1 MSKASSGILG
11 CHRTKLFYALL
22 AIGQAALPAQAAGLE
37 SRSVYSFSQERTAQQ
52 RNLRLDPVATNDVVA
67 EKDYLTYFGRYS
79 RLSSLTEVLRQ
90 NLLHEFDGYSP
101 EEKQDILKQ
110 LRNSGGINF
119 AAELQDRDG
128 EHNYYTYGVSIDLEA
143 SEADIASG
151 ADTLENYIIN
161 SVNEFHNRFREY
173 VEFTEGEGNVYIDYL
188 KLTAKVPLVYSRGA
202 LVSDLAEAL
211 GVDPVQPASE
221 IGQLQQTAM
230 LNKILD
236 EASEFGGDV
245 TQSPTFV
252 EAAYKLAEKILFYND
267 LSESG
272 KEELAAQAGERINY
286 WIYQQRIARITNAQ
300 NKLKDNPIT
309 PDVLFLQE
317 LADAMGVS
325 HRSLP
330 ALASVPKG
338 GDSWEGKSAF
348 QHFSNEGALYQFLD
362 ALVPEREYWENSGTF
377 AGSSGYRANSKRK
390 GFSKEQI
397 INKLYSGLEVV
408 DEKRK
413 SEFLMTLNLA
423 FDSYYGQPY
432 NRTHQ
437 GDRHSLNYDILPE
450 FMRDL
455 PGYFVKKRAQ
465 LAGEAR
471 KHYEFLE
478 AKKISII
485 LGTEEHFENM
495 YQAWKL
501 ANSDAD
507 SHAVPNL
514 DQLDIDFTFK
524 GVIESSGQQFYDQ
537 IIAASDK
544 DDFKA
549 LSTNLER
556 TLTDVAELV
565 EFVPFV
571 GSLIAAPIHAQLGN
585 WTSFGTSMASG
596 LADVVSLGASRVATG
611 VGNAAK
617 NAALKAGKTSYEAA
631 EASAKATRAFLKSAK
646 VRAVDASSIVL
657 GTGAESV
664 EFGLGV
670 EALINARTPEERRLA
685 IMGLVT
691 TSIMSAPTPLIYSA
705 RKLSSL
711 KSNTPRVSTPEVEG
725 TPSQPIADAPSHS
738 KDSGLQDDGFK
749 PVDNQEPPSSAID
762 IVDSVKTTDGDYPVV
777 IGNRFPTQSGRL
789 ANTFGD
795 DLPQLLTEGAHAG
808 LLKNSAGELF
818 VAPDGPGGKYHQ
830 VIPTDEANIYYL
842 KSGSELQL
850 RRKDD
855 GRNFQLERKT
865 RLLVKGGSGAFATG
879 RLTINHV
886 FLGDRSLSAAD
897 KFNIYSWRA
906 LGAEVNI
913 YTHRFKKGERH
924 TFESLGIEQGDANI
938 IELDDVLGSDRNI
951 ASEDATSPQAKLD
964 YTRETLRT
972 WLNKIPDDGK
982 PSIDHIFNMVDMT
995 KSYLGG
1001 TRRGLTVDLK
1011 VGPSGHLKD
1020 YLNAFDN
1027 RLVSYSRG
1035 GNTASGLPENQVI
1048 GTMAASNELRARYA
1062 ENFNSKVKRDGLA
1075 DVDPNEKYYD
1085 KLTSYHGNSY
1095 NQSNKDA
1102 NRKRIPAENQWID
1115 TAEMTPEN
1123 TPKGEDG
1130 RYEVSEPSSKGHGP
1144 FRVFKHPADQ
1154 SNKAGSIKT
1163 KPEDVHRLAE
1173 DTLENEISKV
1183 EGANDIFLKKAE
1195 QMLKELNPAN

>member
-1 MSKASSGILG
+1 M
-11 CHRTKLFYALL
+11 
-22 AIGQAALPAQAAGLE
+22 GQATLPTYAAGIDLQD
-37 SRSVYSFSQERTAQQ
+37 VYSYAQDETGQQQ
-52 RNLRLDPVATNDVVA
+52 RLRLDPVITNDIVA
-67 EKDYLTYFGRYS
+67 EVDYWTYFGRYS
-79 RLSSLTEVLRQ
+79 RLSDLKDVLR
-90 NLLHEFDGYSP
+90 NKLLDEFKHKSKA
-101 EEKQDILKQ
+101 EKQDILRQ

-128 EHNYYTYGVSIDLEA
+128 EHNYYTYGLNIDLDA
-143 SEADIASG
+143 SEADIVNG
-151 ADTLENYIIN
+151 TDTLENYITS
-161 SVNEFHNRFREY
+161 SVDEFHRRFREY
-173 VEFTEGEGNVYIDYL
+173 VEFTEGEGNIYIDYL
-188 KLTAKVPLVYSRGA
+188 KLTAKVPLVYSLGT
-202 LVSDLAEAL
+202 LNSSYAEAL
-211 GVDPVQPASE
+211 GIEAEQPASPA
-221 IGQLQQTAM
+221 GQQQQAEV
-230 LNKILD
+230 LNKILE
-236 EASEFGGDV
+236 EASQYGNDL
-245 TQSPTFV
+245 TQSPTFLA
-252 EAAYKLAEKILFYND
+252 AAYKLAEQAPGFYG
-267 LSESG
+267 LSEEG
-272 KEELAAQAGERINY
+272 QAEAAAIAGNRISY
-286 WIYQQRIARITNAQ
+286 WIEQQRIAVITNAQ

-330 ALASVPKG
+330 ALASVPEG
-338 GDSWEGKSAF
+338 EDSWEGKSAF

-362 ALVPEREYWENSGTF
+362 AFVPEREYWENSGTF
-377 AGSSGYRANSKRK
+377 AASSGFRANSKRK
-390 GFSKEQI
+390 GFTKEQI
-397 INKLYSGLEVV
+397 INKLYAGLEVV
-408 DEKRK
+408 DEDKK
-413 SEFLMTLNLA
+413 SEFLMNLNLA
-423 FDSYYGQPY
+423 FDSHYGQPY

-455 PGYFVKKRAQ
+455 PSYFVKKRAE
-465 LAGEAR
+465 LASEAR

-478 AKKISII
+478 AKKYSII
-485 LGTEEHFENM
+485 MGREEEFEHAYKTWMHSNSITEP
-495 YQAWKL
+495 
-501 ANSDAD
+501 
-507 SHAVPNL
+507 HALPEL
-514 DQLDIDFTFK
+514 EQLDLMPGIK
-524 GVIESSGQQFYDQ
+524 GMVEQRGQRFYDH

-556 TLTDVAELV
+556 TLTSVAELV

-571 GSLIAAPIHAQLGN
+571 GSLISAPIHAHLGN

-596 LADVVSLGASRVATG
+596 LADVLSLGTSRMATS

-617 NAALKAGKTSYEAA
+617 NAALKAGKTTYEAA
-631 EASAKATRAFLKSAK
+631 EAGSKAAQAFLKSTK
-646 VRAVDASSIVL
+646 VRAIDISSVAF
-657 GTGAESV
+657 GTGAESL

-670 EALINARTPEERRLA
+670 EALLNARTPEERRLA
-685 IMGLVT
+685 IMGLIT
-691 TSIMSAPTPLIYSA
+691 TSVMVAPTPVIYTA
-705 RKLSSL
+705 RKLNRPNRNTSPVVTTEDDGISSL
-711 KSNTPRVSTPEVEG
+711 PKQDVDTATDSTGP
-725 TPSQPIADAPSHS
+725 
-738 KDSGLQDDGFK
+738 GLQGK
-749 PVDNQEPPSSAID
+749 GNEQADNQTSSSSD
-762 IVDSVKTTDGDYPVV
+762 VDTTGPAPTVSNDYPVV
-777 IGNRFPTQSGRL
+777 IGNKFPAQSGRL
-789 ANTFGD
+789 AHTFDD
-795 DLPQLLTEGAHAG
+795 DLPELVTTGAHSG
-808 LLKNSAGELF
+808 LLQNTTGELF

-830 VIPTDEANIYYL
+830 VVATEEANIYYL

-855 GRNFQLERKT
+855 GTSFQLERKT
-865 RLLVKGGSGAFATG
+865 RLLVKGGGGAFATG
-879 RLTINHV
+879 RVTINHV
-886 FLGDRSLSAAD
+886 FLGDRALSAAD

-913 YTHRFKKGERH
+913 YTHRFKKGEKH
-924 TFESLGIEQGDANI
+924 TFESLGLAEGDANI
-938 IELDDVLGSDRNI
+938 IELDDILSSDKRI
-951 ASEDATSPQAKLD
+951 ASEDAASPQAKLD

-1011 VGPSGHLKD
+1011 VGPSAHLKD

-1102 NRKRIPAENQWID
+1102 NRRRIPAENQWID
-1115 TAEMTPEN
+1115 TAERTPDN
-1123 TPKGEDG
+1123 KPKGDDD
-1130 RYEVSEPSSKGHGP
+1130 RYEVSEPSSKGYGP

-1163 KPEDVHRLAE
+1163 KPEDIQRLAQE
-1173 DTLENEISKV
+1173 ALENEISQV
-1183 EGANDIFLKKAE
+1183 EGVNDAFLKKAE
-1195 QMLKELNPAN
+1195 QALRELNPAG

>member
-1 MSKASSGILG
+1 MSKTSSGILG
-11 CHRTKLFYALL
+11 FRRTHLFYALL
-22 AIGQAALPAQAAGLE
+22 AIGQASLPAQAAELDAQ
-37 SRSVYSFSQERTAQQ
+37 SVYSFAQQRSAQQ
-52 RNLRLDPVATNDVVA
+52 RNLRLDPVTLNDVVA
-67 EKDYLTYFGRYS
+67 ENDYLTYFGRYS
-79 RLSSLTEVLRQ
+79 RLSDTRDVLRQ
-90 NLLHEFDGYSP
+90 KLLQEFEEYSP
-101 EEKQDILKQ
+101 EEKQDILNQ

-128 EHNYYTYGVSIDLEA
+128 EHNYYTYGMSIDLEA
-143 SEADIASG
+143 SQADIESG
-151 ADTLENYIIN
+151 ADTLDNYIIN
-161 SVNEFHNRFREY
+161 SVNEFHDRFREY

-202 LVSDLAEAL
+202 LVSDVAEAI
-211 GVDPVQPASE
+211 GIDPVQPASQA
-221 IGQLQQTAM
+221 GQLQQAEV
-230 LNKILD
+230 LNKILE
-236 EASEFGGDV
+236 EANEFGGDI

-252 EAAYKLAEKILFYND
+252 VAAYKLAERSPFFND

-272 KEELAAQAGERINY
+272 KEELAAQAGKRINY

-330 ALASVPKG
+330 ALASVPEG

-348 QHFSNEGALYQFLD
+348 QHFSSEGALYQFLD

-390 GFSKEQI
+390 GFTKEQI
-397 INKLYSGLEVV
+397 INKLYAGLEVV
-408 DEKRK
+408 DEDKK
-413 SEFLMTLNLA
+413 SEFLMNLNLA

-465 LAGEAR
+465 LASEAR

-478 AKKISII
+478 AKKLSIVI
-485 LGTEEHFENM
+485 GNEDHFENM
-495 YQAWKL
+495 YQAWKQ

-507 SHAVPNL
+507 PHAVPNL
-514 DQLDIDFTFK
+514 DQLDLGWLVE
-524 GVIESSGQQFYDQ
+524 GVIESRGQQFYDQ

-556 TLTDVAELV
+556 TLTSVAELV

-596 LADVVSLGASRVATG
+596 LADVVSLGASRMATG

-631 EASAKATRAFLKSAK
+631 EASAKATQAFLKSTK
-646 VRAVDASSIVL
+646 VRAVDVSSVAL
-657 GTGAESV
+657 GTAAESV
-664 EFGLGV
+664 EFGRGV
-670 EALINARTPEERRLA
+670 EALVNAKNPEERRLA

-691 TSIMSAPTPLIYSA
+691 TSIMVAPTPLIYSA
-705 RKLSSL
+705 RKLSNL
-711 KSNTPRVSTPEVEG
+711 KGDTSRVPTPDGEP
-725 TPSQPIADAPSHS
+725 TPSKPIHDADTSIDSNDLAP
-738 KDSGLQDDGFK
+738 
-749 PVDNQEPPSSAID
+749 VVNN
-762 IVDSVKTTDGDYPVV
+762 DYPVV
-777 IGNRFPTQSGRL
+777 IGNRFPPQSGRL

-795 DLPQLLTEGAHAG
+795 DLPQLVTEGTHAG

-830 VIPTDEANIYYL
+830 VIPTEEANIYYL

-855 GRNFQLERKT
+855 GTSFQLERKT
-865 RLLVKGGSGAFATG
+865 RLLVKGGAGAFATG
-879 RLTINHV
+879 RVTINHV
-886 FLGDRSLSAAD
+886 FLGDRALSAAD

-924 TFESLGIEQGDANI
+924 TVESLGLAEGDANV
-938 IELDDVLGSDRNI
+938 IELEDTLNADWEI
-951 ASEDATSPQAKLD
+951 ANDAPNSPQAKLN
-964 YTRETLRT
+964 YTRQTLQT

-982 PSIDHIFNMVDMT
+982 PSMDHIFNMVDMT

-1001 TRRGLTVDLK
+1001 SKRGLTVDLK
-1011 VGPSGHLKD
+1011 VGPSAHLKD
-1020 YLNAFDN
+1020 YLDAFDN

-1048 GTMAASNELRARYA
+1048 GTMAASNDLRARYA

-1163 KPEDVHRLAE
+1163 KPEDIHRLAQ

-1183 EGANDIFLKKAE
+1183 DGANDDFLKKAE
-1195 QMLKELNPAN
+1195 QALQELNPAG

>member
-1 MSKASSGILG
+1 MTL
-11 CHRTKLFYALL
+11 
-22 AIGQAALPAQAAGLE
+22 
-37 SRSVYSFSQERTAQQ
+37 
-52 RNLRLDPVATNDVVA
+52 NDVVA

-79 RLSSLTEVLRQ
+79 RLTSMRDVLRHK
-90 NLLHEFDGYSP
+90 LLQEFEDYSP
-101 EEKQDILKQ
+101 EEKQDILNQ

-143 SEADIASG
+143 SQADIESG
-151 ADTLENYIIN
+151 NDTLENYIIN
-161 SVNEFHNRFREY
+161 SVGEFHDRFREY
-173 VEFTEGEGNVYIDYL
+173 VEFTEGEGNAYIDYL

-202 LVSDLAEAL
+202 LTHDLAAAI
-211 GVDPVQPASE
+211 GVDPAQPASQT
-221 IGQLQQTAM
+221 GQAKQAEV
-230 LNKILD
+230 LNKILE
-236 EASEFGGDV
+236 EANEFGGDIS
-245 TQSPTFV
+245 QSPTFV
-252 EAAYKLAEKILFYND
+252 EAAYKLAERSPFFVGRTA
-267 LSESG
+267 SS
-272 KEELAAQAGERINY
+272 KEEAAAQAGERINC
-286 WIYQQRIARITNAQ
+286 WIYQQRIARITKAQ

-330 ALASVPKG
+330 ALASVPEG

-348 QHFSNEGALYQFLD
+348 QHFSSEAALYQFLD
-362 ALVPEREYWENSGTF
+362 ALVPERELWENSGTF

-390 GFSKEQI
+390 GFTKEQI
-397 INKLYSGLEVV
+397 INKLYAGLEVV
-408 DEKRK
+408 DEEKK

-465 LAGEAR
+465 LASEAR
-471 KHYEFLE
+471 RHYEFLE
-478 AKKISII
+478 AKKLSIVI
-485 LGTEEHFENM
+485 GTEDHFENL
-495 YQAWKL
+495 YQAWKQ

-507 SHAVPNL
+507 PHAVPNL
-514 DQLDIDFTFK
+514 EQLDLGWLVE
-524 GVIESSGQQFYDQ
+524 GVIQSRGQQFYDQ

-556 TLTDVAELV
+556 TLTSVAELV

-571 GSLIAAPIHAQLGN
+571 GSLVAAPIHAQLGN

-596 LADVVSLGASRVATG
+596 LADVVSLGASRMATS
-611 VGNAAK
+611 VGNTAK

-631 EASAKATRAFLKSAK
+631 EASAKATQAFLKSTK
-646 VRAVDASSIVL
+646 VRAFDVSSVAL
-657 GTGAESV
+657 GTAAESI
-664 EFGLGV
+664 EFGRGV
-670 EALINARTPEERRLA
+670 EALVNAKTPEERRLA

-691 TSIMSAPTPLIYSA
+691 TSIMVAPTPLIYSA
-705 RKLSSL
+705 RKLSNL
-711 KSNTPRVSTPEVEG
+711 KGNAPRVSPPEVDG
-725 TPSQPIADAPSHS
+725 TPSQPIADMPNHS
-738 KDSGLQDDGFK
+738 KDPSLTDDGIN
-749 PVDNQEPPSSAID
+749 PVDNQTPPSSIN
-762 IVDSVKTTDGDYPVV
+762 DSADSTKTAVGDYPVV
-777 IGNRFPTQSGRL
+777 IGNRFPAQSGRL

-795 DLPQLLTEGAHAG
+795 DLPQLVTEGAHAG

-830 VIPTDEANIYYL
+830 VVATEEANIYYL

-855 GRNFQLERKT
+855 GKSFQLERKT
-865 RLLVKGGSGAFATG
+865 RLLVKGGAGAFATG
-879 RLTINHV
+879 RVTINHV
-886 FLGDRSLSAAD
+886 FLGDRALSAAD

-924 TFESLGIEQGDANI
+924 TVESLGLAEGDANV
-938 IELDDVLGSDRNI
+938 IELEDTLNADWDI
-951 ASEDATSPQAKLD
+951 ANDAPNSPQAKLN
-964 YTRETLRT
+964 YTRQTLQT

-982 PSIDHIFNMVDMT
+982 PSMDHIFNMVDMT

-1001 TRRGLTVDLK
+1001 SKRGLTVDLK
-1011 VGPSGHLKD
+1011 VGPSAHLKD
-1020 YLNAFDN
+1020 YLDAFDN

-1048 GTMAASNELRARYA
+1048 GTMAASNDLRARYA

-1163 KPEDVHRLAE
+1163 KPEDIHRLAQ

-1183 EGANDIFLKKAE
+1183 DGANDDFLKKAE
-1195 QMLKELNPAN
+1195 QALQELNPGG